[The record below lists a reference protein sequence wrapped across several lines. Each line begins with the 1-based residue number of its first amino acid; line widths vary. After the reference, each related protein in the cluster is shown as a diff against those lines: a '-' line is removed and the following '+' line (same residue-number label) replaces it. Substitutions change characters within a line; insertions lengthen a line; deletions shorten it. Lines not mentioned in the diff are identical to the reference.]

1 MMMMM
6 IIIIIIVIMMMIIII
21 IIIQAKRSLNF
32 CLNFFRLNC
41 LNFAKTLNVL
51 PYKKKDSEFSSS
63 KFSNDYQTEKKRIII
78 HIIIIIVMMIKS
90 KKRCYKPCS
99 MFIHSSHNWWSCFRW
114 LASFFLHFFSM
125 CKLCNSVEEKAKLKK
140 IWWEKLTNRNEMLLF
155 FDWNMKKIEI

>member
-78 HIIIIIVMMIKS
+78 HIIIIVMMIKS
-90 KKRCYKPCS
+90 KKGVISHVPCL
-99 MFIHSSHNWWSCFRW
+99 FIQATIDDHVFVGW
-114 LASFFLHFFSM
+114 LHFFCIFSP
-125 CKLCNSVEEKAKLKK
+125 CVNFVILSKRK
-140 IWWEKLTNRNEMLLF
+140 RN
-155 FDWNMKKIEI
+155 

>member
-90 KKRCYKPCS
+90 KKGV
-99 MFIHSSHNWWSCFRW
+99 ISHVPRWSCFLSILW
-114 LASFFLHFFSM
+114 LASFFRIISPCVNFVILS
-125 CKLCNSVEEKAKLKK
+125 KRKRNWNWKKYGEK
-140 IWWEKLTNRNEMLLF
+140 N
-155 FDWNMKKIEI
+155 